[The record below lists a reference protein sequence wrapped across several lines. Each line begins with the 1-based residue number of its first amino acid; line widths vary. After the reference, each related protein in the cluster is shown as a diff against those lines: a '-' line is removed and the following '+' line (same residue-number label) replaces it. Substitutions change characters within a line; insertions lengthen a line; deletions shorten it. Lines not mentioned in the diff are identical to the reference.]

1 MNTVD
6 NICALA
12 SGTTGAISIIRL
24 SGENVLEIGN
34 SMWQGK
40 EKLSYENR
48 RKMLLGNLN
57 GDQVLAVYFAN
68 PHSYTGE
75 DVVEFHCHGGLR
87 AAKSALESALSHGCR
102 MAEAGEFTFRAF
114 VNGKLDLVQAEAV
127 CDLIESSNDL
137 SMKIA
142 EKQLAG
148 FLSEKFANLRQD
160 LTFILS
166 ECESRLD
173 FSEENL
179 DWDETL
185 AEKVEDIV
193 LEIEKLCESF
203 NTGSVLKNGIK
214 AVIAGKPN
222 AGKSSLLNLLLGYER
237 AIVTDIAGTTRDTLE
252 ESVSLR
258 NIPTRLID
266 TAGLRESS
274 DKIEAMGIDRSR
286 QSINEAEIIFWLID
300 SSSENLQSEIDEL
313 LANMSKFRKIIVVW
327 NKIDLIDAPDKLNL
341 IPNAVNV
348 KISAATNLN
357 IEELLDAYENMVWGS
372 DAHEEPEIAIN
383 SRHLELLRDTLQT
396 LPEAIYLF
404 RENSYEL
411 AAVQIQAAIKN
422 LGLITGETADVDV
435 LGEIFSRFC
444 IGK

>member
-12 SGTTGAISIIRL
+12 TGTSGAISIIRL

-34 SMWQGK
+34 KMWQGK
-40 EKLSYENR
+40 EKLSYDNR

-87 AAKSALESALSHGCR
+87 AAKSALECALANGCR

-148 FLSEKFANLRQD
+148 FLSEKFKKLRED

-193 LEIEKLCESF
+193 IEIEKLCDSF
-203 NTGSVLKNGIK
+203 NTGSVLRNGVK

-258 NIPTRLID
+258 NIPTRLVD
-266 TAGLRESS
+266 TAGLRESD
-274 DKIEAMGIDRSR
+274 DKIEAMGINRSR
-286 QSINEAEIIFWLID
+286 QSINEAEVIFWLLD
-300 SSSENLQSEIDEL
+300 SSSEKLQDEINEL
-313 LANMSKFRKIIVVW
+313 LENQSKYHKIIVVW
-327 NKIDLIDAPDKLNL
+327 NKIDLLKDTSQITDIEGMP
-341 IPNAVNV
+341 NV
-348 KISAATNLN
+348 KISAEKNWN
-357 IEELLDAYENMVWGS
+357 IEELLDAYENLIW
-372 DAHEEPEIAIN
+372 DREENEEPEIAIN
-383 SRHLELLRDTLQT
+383 SRHLELLRDTLQG

-435 LGEIFSRFC
+435 LGEIFGRFC

>member
-6 NICALA
+6 DICALA
-12 SGTTGAISIIRL
+12 SGTSGAISIIRL
-24 SGENVLEIGN
+24 SGANVLEIGN
-34 SMWQGK
+34 RMWQGR
-40 EKLSYENR
+40 EKLSFENR
-48 RKMLLGNLN
+48 RKMLLGNLQ

-87 AAKSALESALSHGCR
+87 AAKSALECALANGCR

-148 FLSEKFANLRQD
+148 FLSDKFTKLRQD

-179 DWDETL
+179 DWDESL

-203 NTGSVLKNGIK
+203 NTGSVLRNGVK
-214 AVIAGKPN
+214 VVIAGKPN

-258 NIPTRLID
+258 NIPTRLVD

-286 QSINEAEIIFWLID
+286 QSINEAEIIFWMLD
-300 SSSENLQSEIDEL
+300 SSSSDLPAELAEL
-313 LANMSKFRKIIVVW
+313 LENRSKYRKIIAIW
-327 NKIDLIDAPDKLNL
+327 NKIDLVDNVEKLQEIEG
-341 IPNAVNV
+341 IPNV
-348 KISAATNLN
+348 KISAAQNQN
-357 IEELLDAYENMVWGS
+357 IEKLLDIYENMVWDS

-383 SRHLELLRDTLQT
+383 SRHLELLREVLNT

-435 LGEIFSRFC
+435 LGEIFGRFC

>member
-1 MNTVD
+1 MNTID

-12 SGTTGAISIIRL
+12 TGTTGAISIIRL

-34 SMWQGK
+34 KMWQGK
-40 EKLSYENR
+40 ELLSFQNR

-87 AAKSALESALSHGCR
+87 AAKSALESALANGCR
-102 MAEAGEFTFRAF
+102 MAEPGEFTFRAF

-148 FLSEKFANLRQD
+148 ALSQRFSKLRQD

-193 LEIEKLCESF
+193 MEIEKLCESF
-203 NTGSVLKNGIK
+203 NTGSILRNGIK

-258 NIPTRLID
+258 NIPTRLVD
-266 TAGLRESS
+266 TAGLRDST

-286 QSINEAEIIFWLID
+286 QSIKEAEIIFWLLD
-300 SSSENLQSEIDEL
+300 SSSENLQSEIAEL
-313 LANMSKFRKIIVVW
+313 LENKTKYHKIIVVW
-327 NKIDLIDAPDKLNL
+327 NKIDLLDNPDHIQEIEGL
-341 IPNAVNV
+341 INV
-348 KISAATNLN
+348 RISAEKNWN
-357 IEELLDAYENMVWGS
+357 IEKLLDAYENMVWDNGE
-372 DAHEEPEIAIN
+372 HEEPEIAIN
-383 SRHLELLRDTLQT
+383 SRHLELLQDTLSG

-435 LGEIFSRFC
+435 LGEIFGRFC